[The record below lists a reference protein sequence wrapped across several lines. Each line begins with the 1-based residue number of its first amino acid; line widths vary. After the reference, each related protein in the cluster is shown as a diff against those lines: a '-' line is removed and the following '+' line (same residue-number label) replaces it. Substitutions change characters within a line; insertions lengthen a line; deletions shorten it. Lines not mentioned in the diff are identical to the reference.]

1 MRDSC
6 LIYSLPLEPCIWNV
20 AHTSLYWTPYLLL
33 QKERYQIC
41 IYLKRSF
48 LPQKKLYYHKG
59 AHKMT
64 NFFIYSKRPPLTSKK
79 RYQIVNLF
87 KTPLLLQKKQLLPQE
102 AHKMTKILNL
112 F

>member
-1 MRDSC
+1 
-6 LIYSLPLEPCIWNV
+6 
-20 AHTSLYWTPYLLL
+20 
-33 QKERYQIC
+33 
-41 IYLKRSF
+41 
-48 LPQKKLYYHKG
+48 
-59 AHKMT
+59 MT